1 MLNYYIIIVL
11 VNKRKIQAFLF
22 FGNSIITMGEGD
34 LNLGFFH
41 LKHQEAFVELQDSWL
56 FYYLIEYAEQ

>member
-1 MLNYYIIIVL
+1 
-11 VNKRKIQAFLF
+11 
-22 FGNSIITMGEGD
+22 MGEGD
-34 LNLGFFH
+34 LNFGFFH